1 VNVVHIITRLIV
13 GGAQENT
20 LQTVE
25 NQHTLHGDQVT
36 LITGPSEGPE
46 GSLLDRARHSG
57 VPLIVLPELIRSIRP
72 ATDLN
77 CYRKLVRM
85 LRELNPDIVHT
96 HSSKAGILG
105 RLAASRLRVPVVH
118 TIHGAAFHYG
128 QSPLAYRTYVGL
140 EKLVARWT
148 DRFISV
154 ADDMSAEYVR
164 AKVASPDRFETI
176 YSGFDVEPFL
186 HPQRPPLEV
195 RKELGIRPDDIIVGK
210 IGRLFHLK
218 GHEFLIQA
226 APAIVARN
234 PRVRFLLVGDGIL
247 KPEFEKQIAQQ
258 HLSEH
263 FIFTGLVPPERI
275 PELMS
280 AMDMVAHTSQWEGLA
295 RVLPQALL
303 AGKPV
308 ISYDVGGAREVV
320 RPGETGYLLPRDCI
334 TPLSEAILDLAAD
347 PQKRQRWGACGRELC
362 RERFRHQTMTTQIQA
377 VYERVLRD
385 RQTHSHRG

>member
-25 NQHTLHGDQVT
+25 NQHTLHGDRVT

-46 GSLLDRARHSG
+46 GSLLGRAQQSG
-57 VPLIVLPELIRSIRP
+57 FPLIVLPELVRSIRP
-72 ATDLN
+72 VTDIR
-77 CYRKLVRM
+77 CFRRLVRL
-85 LRELNPDIVHT
+85 LREVHPDIVHT

-105 RLAASRLRVPVVH
+105 RMAAASLGLPVVH
-118 TIHGAAFHYG
+118 TIHGASFHYG
-128 QSPLAYRTYVGL
+128 QSVLAYRTYVGL
-140 EKLVARWT
+140 ERLAARWT

-154 ADDMSAEYVR
+154 ADDMSAEYIR
-164 AKVASPDRFETI
+164 AGIAPPEKFETI

-186 HPQRPPLEV
+186 HPQQAPQRV
-195 RKELGIRPDDIIVGK
+195 RQELGILPQDIVVGK
-210 IGRLFHLK
+210 VGRLFHLK

-226 APAIVARN
+226 ASAVVARN

-247 KPEFEKQIAQQ
+247 RQDFEERIARER
-258 HLSEH
+258 LKEH

-275 PELMS
+275 PALMS

-320 RPGETGYLLPRDCI
+320 RPGETGYLLPRDSI

-347 PQKRQRWGACGRELC
+347 PEKRERFGVAGRELC
-362 RERFRHQTMTTQIQA
+362 RQRFRHQTMTARIQA
-377 VYERVLRD
+377 AYERVLAD
-385 RQTHSHRG
+385 RLPGTPPR